1 MDWVILSFVS
11 ATCLSANSLVQR
23 YVMQRGLTG
32 VLAFGF
38 WGAMVHLA
46 VAAGILVLLPLPESL
61 PLLPVLAM
69 GAAGLLTV
77 VVTILI
83 CSAVRREEV
92 TRAVP
97 ILDSCPIFIAIM
109 AVAFLGEAISAVQ
122 WAAICLVVA
131 GAFLASMHQQPVR
144 GRFRVGL
151 PFFMLLAASF
161 VIAVHSIVSKYVL
174 DYMTFWHAY
183 AIGSLAAA
191 PAFAVVIQAT
201 RGWPQVR
208 QAARVPR
215 TFAIVLS
222 AGACLSLAIFCAL
235 WAFQLGP
242 VSLAAAIMSVRP
254 VMVLAYAGLIGLLAP
269 RVLME
274 ANSRPAL
281 AAKGL
286 AATFVTVGVGALALT
301 QT

>member
-1 MDWVILSFVS
+1 MDWVLLSFVS
-11 ATCLSANSLVQR
+11 ATLLTANSLLQR
-23 YVMQRGLTG
+23 YVMQRELSG

-46 VAAGILVLLPLPESL
+46 VAVGLLVLQPLPETL
-61 PLLPVLAM
+61 QLRPVLAM
-69 GAAGLLTV
+69 AAVGLLTV
-77 VVTILI
+77 FITILI

-122 WAAICLVVA
+122 WVAICMVVA

-151 PFFMLLAASF
+151 PFFLLLSASF
-161 VIAVHSIVSKYVL
+161 GIAVHSIVSKYVL
-174 DYMTFWHAY
+174 GYMSFQHAY
-183 AIGSLAAA
+183 AVAYLAAA
-191 PAFAVVIQAT
+191 PAFAVVIHAS
-201 RGWPQVR
+201 RAWPQVR
-208 QAARVPR
+208 QAAQVPR
-215 TFAIVLS
+215 TFALVLA
-222 AGACLSLAIFCAL
+222 AGACLSLAIFSAL

-242 VSLAAAIMSVRP
+242 VSLASAIMAIRP
-254 VMVLAYAGLIGLLAP
+254 VMVLAYAGLIAYLAP

-274 ANSRPAL
+274 RNSRSAL

-286 AATFVTVGVGALALT
+286 SATFVTAGVGALALT
-301 QT
+301 